1 MIDLVIYGKPIGK
14 ARPRFGRNKG
24 TGKVVTF
31 TPQKT
36 KNYEQEIATTAQCA
50 MFGKTLMEGPLKV
63 EIKAFF
69 FHKTKEGF
77 HVSRPDLDNIIKAI
91 LDGLNG
97 VVFKDDASVAVVS
110 ASKSYVNSEEQ
121 ERVEVVVDNV

>member
-14 ARPRFGRNKG
+14 ARPRFGR
-24 TGKVVTF
+24 TRSGKPVTY
-31 TPQKT
+31 TPQQT

-50 MFGKTLMEGPLKV
+50 MTGKLLMEGPLKV

-69 FHKTKEGF
+69 FHKKKEGF

-97 VVFKDDASVAVVS
+97 VVFNDDASVAVLA
-110 ASKSYVNSEEQ
+110 ASKHYVNDEEQ
-121 ERVEVVVDNV
+121 ERVEVVVDNA

>member
-1 MIDLVIYGKPIGK
+1 MIDLIIYGKPIGK
-14 ARPRFGRNKG
+14 ARPRFGR
-24 TGKVVTF
+24 TRSGKPVTY
-31 TPQKT
+31 TPQQT

-50 MFGKTLMEGPLKV
+50 MTGKLLMEGPLKV

-69 FHKTKEGF
+69 FHKKKEGL

-97 VVFKDDASVAVVS
+97 VVFNDDASVAVLA
-110 ASKSYVNSEEQ
+110 ASKHYVNDEEQ
-121 ERVEVVVDNV
+121 ERVEVVVDNA

>member
-14 ARPRFGRNKG
+14 ARPRFGRNKH

-31 TPQKT
+31 TPQQT

-50 MFGKTLMEGPLKV
+50 MFGKELMEGPLKV

-97 VVFKDDASVAVVS
+97 VVFKDDASVAVLS

-121 ERVEVVVDNV
+121 ERVEVVVDHV

>member
-36 KNYEQEIATTAQCA
+36 KHYEQEIATTAQCA
-50 MFGKTLMEGPLKV
+50 MFGKELMEGPVKV
-63 EIKAFF
+63 EIRAFF
-69 FHKTKEGF
+69 FHAKKTGS
-77 HVSRPDLDNIIKAI
+77 HVSRPDIDNIVKAI

-97 VVFKDDASVAVVS
+97 VAFKDDAAVAMLL
-110 ASKSYVNSEEQ
+110 ASKQYVNDEAQ